1 MMKDLYSQR
10 GLTARFSDSAR
21 APVTTRTLLGLAIA
35 TSISQTAIAAQ
46 GDSELEQ
53 VVVTGAVMQSPLNVV
68 TDPKQPRQPLP
79 ANDGADYLKTI
90 PGFSVIRKGGTDG
103 DPVLRGMAG
112 SRLSVLV
119 DGEVILGG
127 CNNRMDPPTAY
138 IFPESMDVIQVIKGP
153 QTVKHGPG
161 NSAGVVLFERE
172 QQRPGQ
178 EQWEFY
184 SSMLAASAGRSDGLF
199 DVRYSSPELSVHG
212 SLSAASADDYQDGD
226 GVTVHSR
233 YERWQGQTSLAWTPD
248 EDTRFALSASR
259 SDGEA
264 AYADRAVDGSRFAR
278 EHYSASG
285 RWDNLGDTLKSIEV
299 QGYFNYVD
307 HVMDNYSLREPSGP
321 MGNPVAMNPDR
332 ETRGGKAELT
342 LTPSA
347 ATELV
352 VGVDTQFNE
361 HTSRNT
367 MNQQMIDYRELS
379 RSADAE
385 FLQSGLYSEL
395 SWNQDDARRWIGGA
409 RLDDWQVE
417 DQRAMV
423 MLSMMASTANP
434 SGGLERDELLKSGFL
449 RHEMQLASSDST
461 LFAGVGHSERFPDYW
476 EMIARETADSVS
488 AFDVEA
494 EKTTQLDIGWLYNG
508 HRLSGSL
515 SAFYNEIDDYLLI
528 QSGYEKPAMAGGNM
542 MDMPMAMNRS
552 TSIVRNID
560 ARTWGLELDAQYQ
573 LHDHWRAEFTLAS
586 VRGANETDGTTLA
599 QLPPLEARLAL
610 NYNRET
616 WSAGLLVRSIAS
628 QERVDPGKGNIAG
641 QDIGPTDGA
650 TVLSLNSNWQAS
662 QSLQVTAGID
672 NLLDETYAEHIS
684 RAGALVTGFEQLQKV
699 NEPGR
704 TLWIKGIYRF

>member
-1 MMKDLYSQR
+1 MMKDLNSWR
-10 GLTARFSDSAR
+10 GLTARYSNNSY
-21 APVTTRTLLGLAIA
+21 APVITHSLLGLAIA
-35 TSISQTAIAAQ
+35 ASMNQAAIAAHS
-46 GDSELEQ
+46 DSELEQ
-53 VVVTGAVMQSPLNVV
+53 VVVTGAVTQSPLNVV
-68 TDPKQPRQPLP
+68 TDPRQPRQPLP

-172 QQRPGQ
+172 QERPGR

-184 SSMLAASAGRSDGLF
+184 SSLLAASAGRSDGLF
-199 DVRYSSPELSVHG
+199 DARYSSPGFSVRG
-212 SLSAASADDYQDGD
+212 SLSAASADDYRDGD

-248 EDTRFALSASR
+248 EDTRLALSASR

-264 AYADRAVDGSRFAR
+264 AYADRGVDGSRFAR

-285 RWDNLGDTLKSIEV
+285 RWDNLGDTLQSIEV

-307 HVMDNYSLREPSGP
+307 HVMDNYNLREPGGP

-332 ETRGGKAELT
+332 ETRGGIAELT

-352 VGVDTQFNE
+352 LGVDTQFNA

-367 MNQQMIDYRELS
+367 MNQQMVDYRQLS

-395 SWNQDDARRWIGGA
+395 SWNQNDAHRWIGGA
-409 RLDDWQVE
+409 RLDHWQVE
-417 DQRAMV
+417 DQRSMV
-423 MLSMMASTANP
+423 MLSMMASAPNP
-434 SGGLERDELLKSGFL
+434 SRGLERDEVLKSGFL
-449 RHEMQLASSDST
+449 RHEVELTSGGST

-508 HRLSGSL
+508 HRLSGSI
-515 SAFYNEIDDYLLI
+515 SAFYNAIDDYLLI

-542 MDMPMAMNRS
+542 MGMPMAMTRS

-560 ARTWGLELDAQYQ
+560 ARTWGLELDAQYR
-573 LHDHWRAEFTLAS
+573 LHDHWQTEFTLAS
-586 VRGANETDGTTLA
+586 VRGANETDTTTLA

-610 NYNRET
+610 RYSSDT
-616 WSAGLLVRSIAS
+616 WSAGLLVRGIAS
-628 QERVDPGKGNIAG
+628 QKRVDVGKGNIAG
-641 QDIGPTDGA
+641 QDIGPTNGA
-650 TVLSLNSNWQAS
+650 RVLSLNGSWQAS
-662 QSLQVTAGID
+662 RKLQLTAGVD

-684 RAGALVTGFEQLQKV
+684 RAGVSVAGFTQLQRV

-704 TLWIKGIYRF
+704 TLWMNGIYRF